1 MENDLMLSIWGDTD
15 QETFGPWTG
24 KWFVHTHGDAH
35 SNGEISVVRE
45 DFKHGFRSYGW
56 EGPAKFIVKQ
66 WDQQIAEEGDWD
78 ILIKAAHSFADQL
91 NETTNEAR

>member
-1 MENDLMLSIWGDTD
+1 MKSIWGDTD

-24 KWFVHTHGDAH
+24 KWLVHTHGSATR
-35 SNGEISVVRE
+35 NGEISVVRE

-66 WDQQIAEEGDWD
+66 WDQQIAKGDWD
-78 ILIKAAHSFADQL
+78 ILIKAAHGFANQL
-91 NETTNEAR
+91 NETTDEAN